1 MIFGHTT
8 PTRVGLVNARVISV
22 PRARRGRTRGRTRGR
37 RRAEVEPRARVRD
50 ASRWACTRSRTFAPV
65 TDDAMTT
72 VTYDGGDAADIAD
85 VAVVGARRALLGSY
99 LNSDPNNQVYVF
111 MFAFS
116 LILFSVP
123 PLLRLKRFLGFKAE
137 EEPEMW
143 DFEQEMPD
151 LAPGGGRAARPA
163 QD

>member
-1 MIFGHTT
+1 
-8 PTRVGLVNARVISV
+8 
-22 PRARRGRTRGRTRGR
+22 
-37 RRAEVEPRARVRD
+37 
-50 ASRWACTRSRTFAPV
+50 
-65 TDDAMTT
+65 MTT
-72 VTYDGGDAADIAD
+72 AAYDGGDATDIADIA
-85 VAVVGARRALLGSY
+85 VVGPRRALLGSY
-99 LNSDPNNQVYVF
+99 LNSDPDNQVYVF

-123 PLLRLKRFLGFKAE
+123 PLLRLKRFLGFNAE

-151 LAPGGGRAARPA
+151 LAPAGGRAGRPA

>member
-1 MIFGHTT
+1 
-8 PTRVGLVNARVISV
+8 
-22 PRARRGRTRGRTRGR
+22 
-37 RRAEVEPRARVRD
+37 
-50 ASRWACTRSRTFAPV
+50 
-65 TDDAMTT
+65 MTT
-72 VTYDGGDAADIAD
+72 VAYDGGDAADIAD
-85 VAVVGARRALLGSY
+85 IAVVGPRRALLGSY
-99 LNSDPNNQVYVF
+99 LNSDPDNQVYVF

-123 PLLRLKRFLGFKAE
+123 PLLRLKRFLGFKVE
-137 EEPEMW
+137 KEPEMW

>member
-1 MIFGHTT
+1 
-8 PTRVGLVNARVISV
+8 
-22 PRARRGRTRGRTRGR
+22 
-37 RRAEVEPRARVRD
+37 
-50 ASRWACTRSRTFAPV
+50 
-65 TDDAMTT
+65 MTT
-72 VTYDGGDAADIAD
+72 VTYDGGDAADLAD

-116 LILFSVP
+116 MLLFSVP
-123 PLLRLKRFLGFKAE
+123 PLLRLKHFLGLKPE
-137 EEPEMW
+137 EEPELW

-151 LAPGGGRAARPA
+151 LVMGTGRGGREA

>member
-1 MIFGHTT
+1 
-8 PTRVGLVNARVISV
+8 
-22 PRARRGRTRGRTRGR
+22 
-37 RRAEVEPRARVRD
+37 
-50 ASRWACTRSRTFAPV
+50 
-65 TDDAMTT
+65 
-72 VTYDGGDAADIAD
+72 
-85 VAVVGARRALLGSY
+85 
-99 LNSDPNNQVYVF
+99 

-151 LAPGGGRAARPA
+151 LVPGGGRAARPA